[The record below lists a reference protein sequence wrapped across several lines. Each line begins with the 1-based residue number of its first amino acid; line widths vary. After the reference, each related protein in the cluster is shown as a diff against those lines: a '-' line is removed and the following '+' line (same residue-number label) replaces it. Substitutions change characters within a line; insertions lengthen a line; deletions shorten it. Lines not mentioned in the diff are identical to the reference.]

1 MPLRRREWLRLAM
14 AAGVAPAA
22 SGWFRALAAHA
33 AAQPRRPARSC
44 VMIWLNGGPST
55 IDLWDLKPG
64 RDNGGPFRPIATTA
78 PGLEISE
85 HLPRLARLG
94 EHLAIVRS
102 MATKEGDHTRA
113 SYLART
119 GNTPMGAIQF
129 PGLGALV
136 AKELERGD
144 SDLPG
149 YVSIAPPG
157 VQSAGLGYGAG
168 FLGPRFAPLMVGYE
182 QGNIEDLVVP
192 DLGRAAGVD
201 DRDFA
206 ERLGL
211 LDRLDRRFGAD
222 RPGDVIAAQR
232 EAVARAV
239 RIMRPESARAFDLE
253 DEPARARDA
262 YGRTV
267 FGQGCLMAR
276 RLIERG
282 VPFVE
287 VTLGGWDTH
296 TENFPTV
303 AALSRTLDRGLG
315 SFLGDLKERG
325 LLDGTL
331 VICMGEFGR
340 TPRING
346 RAGRDHWPVSWSVM
360 LAGGGLKT
368 GQAIGRTSDDGVAV
382 EERPTSI
389 PDLLATVCR
398 ALGIDP
404 MAQNDSNVGRPIRIV
419 DPSAKAIEELL
430 S

>member
-1 MPLRRREWLRLAM
+1 MTMKRRELLRLGL
-14 AAGVAPAA
+14 AAGLIPMAPN
-22 SGWFRALAAHA
+22 WFRALAAHA
-33 AAQPRRPARSC
+33 ASQPKRPAKSC
-44 VMIWLNGGPST
+44 LMIWLNGGPST

-64 RDNGGPFRPIATTA
+64 HENGGPFRPIETSA
-78 PGLEISE
+78 PGLQISE
-85 HLPRLARLG
+85 NLPQLAKLG
-94 EHLAIVRS
+94 GDLAIIRS

-119 GNTPMGAIQF
+119 GNAPMGAIQF

-136 AKELERGD
+136 AKELVRDD

-157 VQSAGLGYGAG
+157 IQSAGLGYASGY
-168 FLGPRFAPLMVGYE
+168 LGPRFAPLMIGYE
-182 QGNIEDLVVP
+182 QGSIEDLVVP
-192 DLGRAAGVD
+192 DLARANGVG
-201 DRDFA
+201 DRDFD

-211 LDRLDRRFGAD
+211 LDRLDRGFGAG
-222 RPGDVIAAQR
+222 RRSNVIAAQR
-232 EAVARAV
+232 EAVAQAV
-239 RIMRPESARAFDLE
+239 RIMRPESARSFNLD
-253 DEPARARDA
+253 DEPDRVRDA
-262 YGRTV
+262 YGRSV

-296 TENFPTV
+296 NENFPSV

-315 SFLGDLKERG
+315 SLLDDLKRRG
-325 LLDGTL
+325 LLDSTL
-331 VICMGEFGR
+331 VVCMGEFGR

-346 RAGRDHWPVSWSVM
+346 RAGRDHWPASWSVM

-368 GQAIGRTSDDGVAV
+368 GQAIGRTSDDGMDVA
-382 EERPTSI
+382 ERPTTI
-389 PDLLATVCR
+389 PDLLATICK

-404 MAQNDSNVGRPIRIV
+404 MDQNDSNVGRPIRIV
-419 DPSAKAIEELL
+419 DQSAKPIEELL
-430 S
+430 